1 MVAATYKRGLDHVL
15 LPTTLL
21 GAVDA
26 ALGGKNG
33 VNLQTPEGLIKN
45 QIGTFKQPELIGYDA
60 RWLQSLDAKEIRSGW
75 AEMAK
80 HALIKRDVD
89 QTIPAIISTTPYL
102 DYLTQFIESS
112 AAVKMDITSRDE
124 LEMESEQCLI
134 GHTRPCNG
142 ISSSQ

>member
-1 MVAATYKRGLDHVL
+1 MTLD
-15 LPTTLL
+15 
-21 GAVDA
+21 GSKAWMQ
-26 ALGGKNG
+26 K
-33 VNLQTPEGLIKN
+33 
-45 QIGTFKQPELIGYDA
+45 
-60 RWLQSLDAKEIRSGW
+60 IRSGW

-124 LEMESEQCLI
+124 LETGERAMLNLGHTTYHAMESLA
-134 GHTRPCNG
+134 HRNTRTLLTVKA
-142 ISSSQ
+142 